1 MRVDSHQVLSAEFR
15 SARKDDCV
23 KEGPCKVSYSH
34 SLNLVPCGISSS
46 LIGSNVDV
54 YR

>member
-1 MRVDSHQVLSAEFR
+1 MIFDSRQVLSAEFDLYVRMTMSKKVLKFR
-15 SARKDDCV
+15 SHRQFKLIVVRD
-23 KEGPCKVSYSH
+23 
-34 SLNLVPCGISSS
+34 ISSS